1 MPVVAQ
7 LLRARAFALTA
18 CVSLALAVGANS
30 AIFSIVSALWFRP
43 LPVRDAARVVVP
55 YRPVVHSPD
64 GELLD
69 DVRLPEAEALAQLS
83 SFDGTTFEL
92 STAVRLGDW
101 RPIVRL
107 KPSLRQVHA
116 TAVAWNYFEVLGVS
130 VRGRA
135 FALHDDQFGAAPVA
149 VISERL
155 RRQAGL
161 ADVPTGSVLDTTRGP
176 VTVIGVAQ
184 EGFHGPRIGDQV
196 DVWLPFMAL
205 GAFSDLGLDPRVRI
219 LTPVVLFA
227 RLGAGVTVGA
237 AQAEVRTVLDQR
249 TTLRALRNVA
259 FPLRSEGALERQNML
274 ISTLWFS
281 AVLVLIL
288 GAANL
293 AALLTARAVG
303 QKHHWAVRLSIG
315 ATPGALVRLVI
326 KEVLVIA
333 AGGLAL
339 GLFVRYWLL
348 RSIALLEPASGVPVS
363 HLDVSLD
370 WRVLAFALCVVVV
383 SAAVASLGAARQAAR
398 TGLSTLLASGAST
411 GTRATTA
418 IRQVLLA
425 AHVALAMTLLTTAV
439 GLLGSVRHA
448 MGMDLGFAR
457 DEVIFVRLRPAL
469 AQYMAERDDVQR
481 RTRDYAEAL
490 SRLAALPDITGV
502 SYGGHLLD
510 AQGAGDGVT
519 AVTVDGV
526 PRQLPMKHLEAG
538 AGYLRA
544 AGVDFVEGRD
554 LNDADARAGVTRNEM
569 MRYLMLRRVGRM
581 SGPPPKAGRSAAVID
596 SALASALWPN
606 TPAIGRTFRLDALQ
620 ITYEVVGV
628 VRVLSA
634 DLRGSTERPTLVV
647 PLALEAIDG
656 MQPYDLMVR
665 TRRAPEAVVPQVAG
679 VLRDLFPDAPLL
691 EVKPARQVAEA
702 LMSQERMGARIFSWY
717 AMAAVVLGVVGMCG
731 LLAFFIAQTR
741 RELAIRAALGA
752 QASRL
757 VRIASVRIIAPV
769 AAGVLT
775 GLVLSGWLRVI
786 LGATVL
792 GLNQTSVFAQA
803 VSAAVFLLAAIAVI
817 VAGTRSLQRVNPAEV
832 LQQP

>member
-7 LLRARAFALTA
+7 LLRARTFALTA

-30 AIFSIVSALWFRP
+30 AIFSIVNALWFRP

-83 SFDGTTFEL
+83 SFEGVTFEL
-92 STAVRLGDW
+92 STTTRIGDW

-107 KPSLRQVHA
+107 KPSLRQVPA
-116 TAVAWNYFEVLGVS
+116 TAVAWNYFAVLGVP
-130 VRGRA
+130 VRGRV
-135 FALHDDQFGAAPVA
+135 FAPGDDRFGAAPVA

-161 ADVPTGSVLDTTRGP
+161 ADVPAGSVIDTTRGP
-176 VTVIGVAQ
+176 VTVIGVAPD
-184 EGFHGPRIGDQV
+184 GFHGPRIGDQI
-196 DVWLPFMAL
+196 DVWLPLMAL
-205 GAFSDLGLDPRVRI
+205 GAFSDLGLDPRIRI
-219 LTPVVLFA
+219 LTPVAVFA
-227 RLGAGVTVGA
+227 RLRSGVTTDA
-237 AQAEVRTVLDQR
+237 AQAEVRTVLDGR
-249 TTLRALRNVA
+249 TTLRALRDVA
-259 FPLRSEGALERQNML
+259 FPLRSEGALERQDAL
-274 ISTLWFS
+274 IRTLWFA
-281 AVLVLIL
+281 AVLVLVL

-303 QKHHWAVRLSIG
+303 RTHHWAVRLSIG
-315 ATPGALVRLVI
+315 ATPGALVRLVLE
-326 KEVLVIA
+326 EVLVIA
-333 AGGLAL
+333 AAGLLL
-339 GLFVRYWLL
+339 GLLVRYWLL

-370 WRVLAFALCVVVV
+370 WRVLMFALVLVVV
-383 SAAVASLGAARQAAR
+383 SAAVASVGAVRQVAQ
-398 TGLSTLLASGAST
+398 TGLSTLLASGSST
-411 GTRATTA
+411 GSRATMA
-418 IRQVLLA
+418 VRQGLLA
-425 AHVALAMTLLTTAV
+425 AHVALAMTLLTAAV
-439 GLLGSVRHA
+439 GLIGSVRHA
-448 MGMDLGFAR
+448 MGVDLGFAR

-469 AQYMAERDDVQR
+469 TQYMTERDDGPR
-481 RTRDYAEAL
+481 RTRDYGEAV
-490 SRLAALPDITGV
+490 SRLAALPDIAGV
-502 SYGGHLLD
+502 GYGSHLLD
-510 AQGAGDGVT
+510 GQPAGDEVT

-526 PRQLPMKHLEAG
+526 RRQIPMTRLEAG
-538 AGYLRA
+538 AGYLKA

-554 LNDADARAGVTRNEM
+554 LSDADARAGVTRNEM
-569 MRYLMLRRVGRM
+569 MRHLMLRRVGRA
-581 SGPPPKAGRSAAVID
+581 SGPPPRGGRSAAVVD
-596 SALASALWPN
+596 TALASTLWPGLS
-606 TPAIGRTFRLDALQ
+606 AIGRTFQWDALQ

-628 VRVLSA
+628 VGGLSA
-634 DLRGSTERPTLVV
+634 DLREGTKRPTLVV
-647 PLALEAIDG
+647 PLALEAMDG

-679 VLRDLFPDAPLL
+679 VMRELFPDAHLL
-691 EVKPARQVAEA
+691 EVRPARQVAEA

-717 AMAAVVLGVVGMCG
+717 AVAAVVLGVVGMYG

-752 QASRL
+752 QASCL

-769 AAGVLT
+769 AAGVLS
-775 GLVLSGWLRVI
+775 GLVLSGWLRLI
-786 LGATVL
+786 LGSTVV

-803 VSAAVFLLAAIAVI
+803 VSAGVFLLAATAVI
-817 VAGTRSLQRVNPAEV
+817 VAGARPLYRVNPAEV